1 MTKNFKLKEFK
12 CKGNIKG
19 CDCQMPLE
27 VYENIIKLSS
37 QLQFLRDYTGRPIT
51 VNSGYRCPEYNAKI
65 SGSSKKSQHMLGKA
79 ADITIQSLKP
89 AEVFVI
95 IEDLIDMGHM
105 LQGGLGLYD
114 TFVHYDIRKKK
125 SRW

>member
-1 MTKNFKLKEFK
+1 MTKNFKLKEFECK
-12 CKGNIKG
+12 CE
-19 CDCQMPLE
+19 CDMPLE
-27 VYENIIKLSS
+27 VYENIIKLAS

-51 VNSGYRCPEYNAKI
+51 INSAYRCPEHNAKVG
-65 SGSSKKSQHMLGKA
+65 GSKTSQHLLGKA

-89 AEVFVI
+89 AEVFVL

-114 TFVHYDIRKKK
+114 TFVHYDIRKTKA
-125 SRW
+125 RWNG

>member
-1 MTKNFKLKEFK
+1 MTKNFRIEEFE
-12 CKGNIKG
+12 CKGG
-19 CDCQMPLE
+19 CEMPFD
-27 VYENIIKLSS
+27 VYENIIKLAN

-114 TFVHYDIRKKK
+114 TFVHYDIRKTKA
-125 SRW
+125 RWNG

>member
-1 MTKNFKLKEFK
+1 MTKNFKIKEFECK
-12 CKGNIKG
+12 CE
-19 CDCQMPLE
+19 CDMPLE
-27 VYENIIKLSS
+27 VYENIIKLAS

-51 VNSGYRCPEYNAKI
+51 INSAYRCPEHNAKVG
-65 SGSSKKSQHMLGKA
+65 GSKTSQHLLGKA

-89 AEVFVI
+89 AEVYAL

-114 TFVHYDIRKKK
+114 TFVHYDIRKTKA
-125 SRW
+125 RWNG